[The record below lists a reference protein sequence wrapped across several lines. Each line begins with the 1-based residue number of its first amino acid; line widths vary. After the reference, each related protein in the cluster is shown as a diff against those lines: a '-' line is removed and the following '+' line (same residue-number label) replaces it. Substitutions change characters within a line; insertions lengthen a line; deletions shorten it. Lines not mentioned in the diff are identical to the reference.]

1 MKISKKM
8 ANTKFHMCNAVFKI
22 ENFNTNNKDP
32 EVRQAKVTRKALK
45 SKEEAD
51 KDIHVIEN
59 NHKMA
64 KSLYV

>member
-1 MKISKKM
+1 
-8 ANTKFHMCNAVFKI
+8 MCNAVFKI
-22 ENFNTNNKDP
+22 ENFNTNNKDA
-32 EVRQAKVTRKALK
+32 EVRRAKVTRKALK